1 MEEVSFFSVL
11 VIEVNCTTLLRKVN
25 TVRSL
30 LHLFDSVI
38 HLRWIVPRTG
48 VNINRIGILI
58 ALVSQMI
65 KLIAVLHS
73 ILFQND
79 N

>member
-1 MEEVSFFSVL
+1 MA
-11 VIEVNCTTLLRKVN
+11 K
-25 TVRSL
+25 
-30 LHLFDSVI
+30 
-38 HLRWIVPRTG
+38 
-48 VNINRIGILI
+48 INRIGILI

-79 N
+79 KWGMHILRNAIIEGLTIVRFKTFIF